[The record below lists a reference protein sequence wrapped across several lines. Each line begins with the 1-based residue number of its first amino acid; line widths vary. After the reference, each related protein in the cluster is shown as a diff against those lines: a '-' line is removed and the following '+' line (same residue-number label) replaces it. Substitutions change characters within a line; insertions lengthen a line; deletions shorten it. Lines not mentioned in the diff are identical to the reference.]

1 MGDSVGLPLNI
12 MLAGFG
18 GQGILFAGKLVAYAG
33 MIDGL
38 QISWLPSYGPEM
50 RGGTANCSVCL
61 SDEPIGSPLVTEP
74 DILVAMNLPSYER
87 FIDVV
92 KPGGIV
98 IVDETMVGACTMR
111 SDIDYHPVPATELA
125 ENSGL
130 SGLANVILV
139 GKMLAVT
146 GFSSE
151 ATLLAA
157 IQKSVSAKRLDLV
170 DLNRK
175 ALALG
180 AGIPDSDS
188 CSVPSR

>member
-1 MGDSVGLPLNI
+1 MAEHAKMPLNI

-18 GQGILFAGKLVAYAG
+18 GQGILFAGKLIAYAG
-33 MIDGL
+33 MIDGHE
-38 QISWLPSYGPEM
+38 ISWLPSYGPEM

-61 SDEPIGSPLVTEP
+61 SDEAIGSPLVTEP
-74 DILVAMNLPSYER
+74 DVLIAMNLPSYER
-87 FIDVV
+87 FIDSV
-92 KPGGIV
+92 KPGGVV

-111 SDIDYHPVPATELA
+111 ADIEYHPVPATEIA

-130 SGLANVILV
+130 KGLANVLLV

-151 ATLLAA
+151 KTLHAA
-157 IQKSVSAKRLDLV
+157 IEKSVSAKHLDLI

-175 ALALG
+175 AIALG
-180 AGIPDSDS
+180 AGIPDSDA
-188 CSVPSR
+188 CTA